1 MERLRE
7 GPPDIPRLRPRPAFS
22 ENHAMKVRCPRCQQ
36 KLGVP
41 DKYAGRAIRCS
52 ACNRAFTV
60 PKAKI
65 ATSGPGADSTLDLEG
80 LAKLESQTT
89 EMDSEE
95 LAEAHA
101 SATSNQAGP
110 GGPPARTCPNCGKQ
124 TPVDDLSVE
133 VLCSHCWQPIPAL
146 AAGDAYEMG
155 DTKLVGYKGTAKG
168 SVGFYDGLTSAFS
181 YPFQALGSL
190 FTAVLIAVG
199 VILLPV
205 MVMTAVAQA
214 AEQSNVGTAAGIQK
228 ADLGG
233 VQIILRA
240 LFAAEVLFFSAVGI
254 HAFLDVIRASSVGN
268 ETPPGLNWN
277 PSQWGKSIVAYGAL
291 VVYYAI
297 MTYVVL
303 FLASGGPPEIP
314 LSVEAATN
322 LLTQPGVIVG
332 LILISFIVPMNLV
345 GLALGSVS
353 QGLNPGNV
361 VKSILK
367 THFHYLF
374 LVALVCVFGAM
385 ALAAFLGILEWFLP
399 QVDKMITGSGEEGGL
414 LNVAAGMG
422 AWGAVI
428 GFVFLAVYVL
438 GRLHGLFARAY
449 RKKLLFGER

>member
-1 MERLRE
+1 
-7 GPPDIPRLRPRPAFS
+7 
-22 ENHAMKVRCPRCQQ
+22 MKVRCPRCQQ
-36 KLGVP
+36 KLAVP

-60 PKAKI
+60 PKAKV

-80 LAKLESQTT
+80 LAQLESKTT

-95 LAEAHA
+95 LAEVR
-101 SATSNQAGP
+101 ATAAAAQAGAS
-110 GGPPARTCPNCGKQ
+110 GPIARTCPNCGKQ
-124 TPVDDLSVE
+124 TPVDDVHVE
-133 VLCSHCWQPIPAL
+133 VLCSHCWQPIPSL

-168 SVGFYDGLTSAFS
+168 AVGFYDGLTTAFS
-181 YPFQALGSL
+181 YPFQAVGSL
-190 FTAVLIAVG
+190 LTAVLVAVG
-199 VILLPV
+199 VILVPV
-205 MVMTAVAQA
+205 VLMTAVAQA
-214 AEQSNVGTAAGIQK
+214 TEQSNVGTTGGVQK
-228 ADLGG
+228 ADLSS

-240 LFAAEVLFFSAVGI
+240 LFAVQVLFFSAVGI
-254 HAFLDVIRASSVGN
+254 HAFLDVIRASAIGS

-277 PSQWGKSIVAYGAL
+277 PNQWGKSLAAYGAL
-291 VVYYAI
+291 LVYYII

-314 LSVEAATN
+314 LSVDSATE
-322 LLTQPGVIVG
+322 LLTRPGVIVG

-345 GLALGSVS
+345 GLSLGSVA
-353 QGLNPGNV
+353 QGLNPANV

-367 THFHYLF
+367 THFHYVF
-374 LVALVCVFGAM
+374 LVALVCVFGAISV
-385 ALAAFLGILEWFLP
+385 AAFVGILAWFLP

-428 GFVFLAVYVL
+428 GFVFLAVYVM
-438 GRLHGLFARAY
+438 GRLHGLFARSY
-449 RKKLLFGER
+449 RPKLLFGEH